1 MKRITALSF
10 ALAAILCSCSKQAGF
25 SVFDLTCES
34 LDNPVAIDSA
44 TPHFS
49 WKIQSDEPMAQTAR
63 EIQVASSRKLL
74 KKGSADLWDIGKVT
88 TDGQIMVPY
97 AGSPLKSRQLCWWR
111 VRVWDDKGNVSD
123 WSEPQR
129 FAVGI
134 INDDIIDGSFI
145 GMASENGAAPLLRQT
160 FSVKKA
166 GRTAF
171 LHVNSLGYHEA
182 FINGEPV
189 SDAVLSPAVSQMDK
203 RTLINTYDVTD
214 MLHDGENEIVLWT
227 AQGWYKP
234 GAFGLKSGGPFVRA
248 ELDVFNP
255 EGWERIIGTDSD
267 WQAAESGYSDFNPF
281 RRNIFGEVI
290 DARSVPASLRKEDL
304 DKLEW
309 KNVTVKDLNII
320 ATPQMCEPCREQETI
335 CGQSV
340 VQDGEGIWIV
350 DLGRVGN
357 GLFEATVSAP
367 AGTTVKV
374 SVFDEDLSSKHVG
387 EGIQNWYPDFGS
399 YELITSGAP
408 EGDSFVG
415 KFNTNIYRFVRFEGL
430 EKAPDPASVKV
441 HRVRTDYSEAASFE
455 CSDPD
460 IQAIHDMIR
469 YTMQNL
475 AFAGDMVDCAN
486 LERLGYGGD
495 GNASSLS
502 LQTMFNVA
510 PLYVNW
516 LTAWNDAIQPDGG
529 LPHTAPEPWSAGGG
543 PYWCSFIVQAP
554 WRAYMSYGDT
564 RMIERSYDNMKLWL
578 KYIDNYTDA
587 DNILRRW
594 PDTDYR
600 GWYLGD
606 WLAPKGT
613 DVTNP
618 ESIDLVSN
626 CVIAQVYKEL
636 VQIALLLGNK
646 SESEQYEKLLK
657 AKQQTIYEKFYH
669 PATGTFGSG
678 CQLDMAY
685 PLLVGAVPAELRQAV
700 TDKLFERTM
709 TVENGHLGV
718 GLVGVP
724 VLTEWATLNHQ
735 ADFIY
740 NMLKKR
746 DYPGYLYMIDNGA
759 TGTWEDWDNAR
770 SHFHNCYNGIGS
782 WFYQALGGIIPLE
795 PGYRK
800 VLIDP
805 QMPKGLNWVNVTKDT
820 PYGTIKVKW
829 DNSNGQADVQ
839 IEAPVGVEVVRP

>member
-1 MKRITALSF
+1 MKRTTALF
-10 ALAAILCSCSKQAGF
+10 VALAAILCGCSKEAGF
-25 SVFDLTCES
+25 SVYDLTCEG
-34 LDNPVAIDSA
+34 LDEPIAIDSA

-49 WKIQSDEPMAQTAR
+49 WKIQADEPMAQTGR

-74 KKGSADLWDIGKVT
+74 LKDQADLWNIGKVT

-97 AGSPLKSRQLCWWR
+97 SGAPLSSRQLCWWR
-111 VRVWDDKGNVSD
+111 VRVWDDKGNVSA

-134 INDDIIDGSFI
+134 IGEDIIDGSFI
-145 GMASENGAAPLLRQT
+145 GMASDNGAAPLLRQT

-166 GRTAF
+166 GQTAF

-182 FINGEPV
+182 YINGEPV

-203 RTLINTYDVTD
+203 RSLINTYDVTD
-214 MLHDGENEIVLWT
+214 LLRAGDNEIVLWT

-234 GAFGLKSGGPFVRA
+234 GAFGLDADGPLVRA
-248 ELDVFNP
+248 ELDVLTRD
-255 EGWERIIGTDSD
+255 GWERITGTDSD
-267 WQAAESGYSDFNPF
+267 WQAAESGYSDFNP
-281 RRNIFGEVI
+281 RNRNIFGEVI
-290 DARSVPASLRKEDL
+290 DARGVPASLKSEDL
-304 DKLEW
+304 DRLEW
-309 KNVTVKDLNII
+309 KNVTVKDITI
-320 ATPQMCEPCREQETI
+320 PATPQMCEPCREQEAI

-340 VQDGEGIWIV
+340 VQDGEGTWIV

-357 GLFEATVSAP
+357 GLLEATVSAP
-367 AGTTVKV
+367 AGTSVKV
-374 SVFDEDLSSKHVG
+374 SVFDEDQFS
-387 EGIQNWYPDFGS
+387 NWYPDFGS
-399 YELITSGAP
+399 YELITSGAAD
-408 EGDSFVG
+408 GDRFVG
-415 KFNTNIYRFVRFEGL
+415 KFNTNVFRYVRFEGL
-430 EKAPDPASVKV
+430 GKAPDPASVKV
-441 HRVRTDYSEAASFE
+441 RRVRTDYAEAASFE

-495 GNASSLS
+495 GNASTLS
-502 LQTMFNVA
+502 LQTMFDVA

-554 WRAYMSYGDT
+554 WRTYMSYGDT
-564 RMIERSYDNMKLWL
+564 RMMERSYDNMKLWL
-578 KYIDNYTDA
+578 TYVDRYTGTDG
-587 DNILRRW
+587 ILRRW
-594 PDTDYR
+594 PDTGYR

-606 WLAPKGT
+606 WLAPRGT
-613 DVTNP
+613 DVNDP
-618 ESIDLVSN
+618 ESIDLVNN
-626 CVIAQVYKEL
+626 CAIAQVYKEL
-636 VQIALLLGNK
+636 SEIAGTLGK
-646 SESEQYEKLLK
+646 ESESRLYTQLLETK
-657 AKQQTIYEKFYH
+657 RSNIHGKFYH
-669 PATGTFGSG
+669 PATGTYGSG
-678 CQLDMAY
+678 SQLDMAY
-685 PLLVGAVPAELRQAV
+685 PLLVGAVPEDLRAAV
-700 TDKLFERTM
+700 TEKLLERTQ
-709 TVENGHLGV
+709 TVYNGHLGV

-724 VLTEWATLNHQ
+724 VLTEWATLYHQ
-735 ADFIY
+735 PDFIY
-740 NMLKKR
+740 SMLKKR

-759 TGTWEDWDNAR
+759 TGTWEDWDNPR

-805 QMPKGLNWVNVTKDT
+805 QMPEGIKWVNVTKET
-820 PYGTIKVKW
+820 PYGTITVKW